1 MFTENLEDIIYLDQI
16 VNDSEMEYNEIMEAY
31 PIEVLE
37 EYVSSLEGNP
47 LTAPE
52 KDFVEKFYNCH

>member
-31 PIEVLE
+31 PTEVLE

-47 LTAPE
+47 LTTPE
-52 KDFVEKFYNCH
+52 KDFVEKFYNCR